1 MQEALVLE
9 TRKKIIRELEKSIVK
24 LENAI
29 KKHINENSE
38 LKIQVSL
45 LTTIPGVALITAA
58 TIIGELGDIHR
69 FSSAKKVAAFV
80 GVSPRKYESGKSV
93 KGKTRMCKEGQGR
106 IRQTLYLSAL
116 AAIRVDN
123 GLSRF
128 YQRLVFNGK
137 SKMAAIGAVMR
148 KMICII
154 RRLIIDK
161 SFYKDKLVMPST

>member
-1 MQEALVLE
+1 MF
-9 TRKKIIRELEKSIVK
+9 RKEKNIVK

-93 KGKTRMCKEGQGR
+93 
-106 IRQTLYLSAL
+106 
-116 AAIRVDN
+116 
-123 GLSRF
+123 
-128 YQRLVFNGK
+128 
-137 SKMAAIGAVMR
+137 IGAVMR
-148 KMICII
+148 KMICIV

-161 SFYKDKLVMPST
+161 SFYEDKLVT